1 MSHRLTPSQ
10 TVGPFFD
17 IGMKR
22 LCVDDLTVDGA
33 TGERVDIRGR
43 VFDAGGEGVSDAVLE
58 FWQADA
64 SGKYSH
70 PEDPNA
76 GEADRKFRGYG
87 RVATNE
93 TGAFR
98 LITIK
103 PGRVPGPEGKPQA
116 PHIAVSIFMR
126 GLLVR
131 LITRIYFADDPA
143 NDDDAVLF
151 LVDQK
156 RRGTLMATK
165 YESTGHC
172 FEWNVRLQGPDETVF
187 FEL

>member
-1 MSHRLTPSQ
+1 MSQHPTPSQ
-10 TVGPFFD
+10 TVGPFFE

-22 LCVDDLTVDGA
+22 LCCDDLTADGA
-33 TGERVDIRGR
+33 TGEHIEIRGR
-43 VFDAGGEGVSDAVLE
+43 VIDAGGEGVPDAILE

-64 SGKYSH
+64 KGKYPH
-70 PEDPNA
+70 PEDPQS
-76 GEADRKFRGYG
+76 GQADPTFHGHG

-93 TGAFR
+93 SGAFR

-103 PGRVPGPEGKPQA
+103 PGRVPGPEGKLQA

-126 GLLVR
+126 GLLSR
-131 LITRIYFADDPA
+131 LISRIYFSNDPA
-143 NDDDAVLF
+143 NDEDAVLF

-156 RRGTLMATK
+156 RRRTLIAMECGDK
-165 YESTGHC
+165 C